1 MNTLGGAVYIGR
13 FVGTN
18 NLKSARHVADIKN
31 VSARSAD
38 GLIDD
43 TGMSARKVLV
53 DWRNVLYLSVGY
65 VAEKSAG
72 VKERFAHSACMWSH
86 WAKVDPLNDE
96 RPKATH
102 KKDWIGLPVPY

>member
-13 FVGTN
+13 FVGIN

-65 VAEKSAG
+65 VAEQEAQLMLTTGSTRLLAVSRARAISDG
-72 VKERFAHSACMWSH
+72 T
-86 WAKVDPLNDE
+86 L
-96 RPKATH
+96 T
-102 KKDWIGLPVPY
+102 